1 MRKSALFVGLIT
13 IVLIG
18 VSATFKKYQDPKPKY
33 VEIITRF
40 GVMKVLLYDDT
51 PLHRDNF
58 LKWVR
63 AGFYDSLTFHM
74 VTPEGTAQG
83 GDIKSKYA
91 TEDSVIGDSDFGYR
105 IPAEFRPN
113 RFHKYG
119 AISAA
124 RDINPEFAS
133 HPTQFFLV
141 RGTNYNVKDLQKMEG
156 YKNQMIRTNIFYTLM
171 NADSTQKRIADFGM
185 RGDKEGLR
193 AYTKTF
199 QSITDSIFAKRTPFT
214 FTTEQIRTY
223 NTIGGIPQLDSGYT
237 VFGEVVSGLHI
248 IDSICNQ
255 PAGKN
260 KRPLKDIRM
269 KIREVKN

>member
-1 MRKSALFVGLIT
+1 MRKSGLI
-13 IVLIG
+13 IG
-18 VSATFKKYQDPKPKY
+18 LALVFMVVVSATTKQVEPKPKY
-33 VEIITRF
+33 VEITTKF

-105 IPAEFRPN
+105 IPAEFRPHH
-113 RFHKYG
+113 FHKYG
-119 AISAA
+119 ALSAA

-141 RGTNYNVKDLQKMEG
+141 RGTNYNIKDLQKMEG

-171 NADSTQKRIADFGM
+171 NADSTKKRVADFGM

-199 QSITDSIFAKRTPFT
+199 QTITDSIFAMRVPFT
-214 FTTEQIRTY
+214 FTTEQLRTY
-223 NTIGGIPQLDSGYT
+223 NTIGGVPPLDSGYT

-255 PAGKN
+255 PTAKN
-260 KRPLKDIRM
+260 KRPIKDIRM